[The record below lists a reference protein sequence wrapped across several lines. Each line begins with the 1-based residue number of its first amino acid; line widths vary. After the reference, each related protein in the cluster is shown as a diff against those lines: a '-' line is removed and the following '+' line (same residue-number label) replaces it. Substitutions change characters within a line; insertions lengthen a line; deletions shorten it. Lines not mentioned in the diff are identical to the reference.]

1 MLNYSIKRRINRI
14 NGKIVIIMIDLI
26 YNAINFILYYK
37 NNYWGLKY
45 IEIRGSIIIL
55 IVKENEQV

>member
-37 NNYWGLKY
+37 NNY
-45 IEIRGSIIIL
+45 
-55 IVKENEQV
+55 